1 MTHDHKVWT
10 KKDVDE
16 FLANIDYEA
25 ARQKTHA
32 FNYYLDEGDKVDG
45 YERAVFIVKEWVR
58 PDHFHNIKSS
68 TVRGVKKYGWLWDA
82 FNARKRR
89 EEYGDVGDHCLISR
103 EDAEAE
109 LLKMGLKI
117 EDAERYLLR
126 SFSETNGYDPVMLPV
141 DPKWQQRRD
150 KAQARLQQRSRG

>member
-1 MTHDHKVWT
+1 MTYDYKKYTKEDVDRLLASIDHGAA
-10 KKDVDE
+10 KKD
-16 FLANIDYEA
+16 
-25 ARQKTHA
+25 THA
-32 FNYYLDEGDKVDG
+32 FNYYLDEGDEQDG
-45 YERAVFIVKEWVR
+45 YERAVFVVMEWVR
-58 PDHFHNIKSS
+58 ADHIHNIKSS

-82 FNARKRR
+82 FNTRKRR

-109 LLKMGLKI
+109 LLRMGLKI

-126 SFSETNGYDPVMLPV
+126 SFFEVNGYDPVMLPA

-150 KAQARLQQRSRG
+150 EAQARLQQRSRG